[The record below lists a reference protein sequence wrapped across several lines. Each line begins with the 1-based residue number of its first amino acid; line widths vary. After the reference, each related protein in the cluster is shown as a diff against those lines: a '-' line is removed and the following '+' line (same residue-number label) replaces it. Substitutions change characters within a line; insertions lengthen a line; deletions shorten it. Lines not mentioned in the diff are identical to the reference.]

1 MSRPASVPAPK
12 PVQPAP
18 EPTLAGKLQFPEGSP
33 VKIVDWEKYE
43 ASCKK
48 QRNEK
53 LLGQAIGAVVVF
65 IIFLLLSK
73 LLP

>member
-1 MSRPASVPAPK
+1 MSRPSSIPAPK

-18 EPTLAGKLQFPEGSP
+18 EPTTAGKPQFPEGSP
-33 VKIVDWEKYE
+33 VKIVGWEKYE
-43 ASCKK
+43 AACKK

-53 LLGQAIGAVVVF
+53 LLGQAIGAVVALV
-65 IIFLLLSK
+65 IFLLFSK